1 MISYDIAPDDS
12 ADIVGLK
19 VIVFKSQPS
28 SMHSSTVTPDLRHFA
43 VPEFDNLG
51 CLILVRLVKDMMTL
65 IAKKNIPS
73 KELVHRYENWMT
85 LPFI

>member
-28 SMHSSTVTPDLRHFA
+28 SMTLWLQCTCNSDLLRNRTPVVCELLCGMPCKACVEATCKVDMSS
-43 VPEFDNLG
+43 
-51 CLILVRLVKDMMTL
+51 K
-65 IAKKNIPS
+65 
-73 KELVHRYENWMT
+73 
-85 LPFI
+85 